1 MPSFPHFHGLAMP
14 DGAQQGI
21 GHPIPAAQRVKNFRL
36 VILARRQDDDMRLRS
51 RRRMIYPFR

>member
-1 MPSFPHFHGLAMP
+1 MP